1 MLKIGIVS
9 TANIGVA
16 HVIPAIQNA
25 SNCTV
30 AAVASRDRKRARK
43 LACRFDVPLTFGTYE
58 ELLASDEIDAVYI
71 PLPTSQH
78 VEWTLKAAAAGKHV
92 LCEKPIALNAADI
105 KSLIKARDKHGVVVS
120 EAFMVTYHPQW
131 LKVREIIS
139 KGSICKL
146 RHVQA
151 SFAYHNLDADNM
163 RNRVELG
170 GGVIPDIAVY
180 PVVATRFAT
189 GAEPHS
195 LRATVEFDPEFKTDR
210 YATVHAQFEG
220 FDLSFYVSTQMAL
233 RQSIAF
239 HGDKGFIELTAP
251 FNSNLYAGDELR
263 LHNQTHSEVRS
274 FSYTGVDQ
282 YQCQVEA
289 FARACSGKSAG
300 KKQSLFSLEDS
311 YANQRVIDAIY
322 KSAKKSAVVKV

>member
-1 MLKIGIVS
+1 MLKFGIVS

-25 SNCTV
+25 SNCMV
-30 AAVASRDRKRARK
+30 AAIASRDRKKARK
-43 LACRFDVPLTFGTYE
+43 VARQFDVPLTFGSYE
-58 ELLASDEIDAVYI
+58 ELLESDEIDAVYI

-92 LCEKPIALNAADI
+92 LCEKPIALKAAEI

-131 LKVREIIS
+131 LKVRELIS
-139 KGSICKL
+139 KGSIGKL

-151 SFAYHNLDADNM
+151 SFAYHNLDATNM
-163 RNRVELG
+163 RNMVELG

-180 PVVATRFAT
+180 PVVGTRFAT
-189 GAEPHS
+189 GAEPVRLHS
-195 LRATVEFDPEFKTDR
+195 TVVFDPKFKTDC
-210 YATVHAQFEG
+210 YATIQAEFED

-233 RQSIAF
+233 RQTIAF

-263 LHNQTHSEVRS
+263 LHNQDHSEVRC

-289 FARACSGKSAG
+289 FARVCAG
-300 KKQSLFSLEDS
+300 KKQPLFSLEDS
-311 YANQRVIDAIY
+311 YANQRVVDAIY
-322 KSAKKSAVVKV
+322 KSSEKSAWVKV

>member
-1 MLKIGIVS
+1 MLKFGIVS
-9 TANIGVA
+9 TANIGVE
-16 HVIPAIQNA
+16 HVIPAIQNS
-25 SNCTV
+25 SNCVV
-30 AAVASRDRKRARK
+30 AAIASREEKRARK
-43 LACRFDVPLTFGTYE
+43 VARQFDVPHTFGSYE

-78 VEWTLKAAAAGKHV
+78 VEWTIKAAAAGKHV
-92 LCEKPIALNAADI
+92 LCEKPIALTAAEI
-105 KSLIKARDKHGVVVS
+105 KSLIKARDKHGVIVS

-131 LKVREIIS
+131 LKVRDLIS
-139 KGSICKL
+139 KGSIGKL

-151 SFAYHNLDADNM
+151 SFAYHNLDANNM
-163 RNRVELG
+163 RNQVELG

-189 GAEPHS
+189 GAEPARLHS
-195 LRATVEFDPEFKTDR
+195 TVVFDPKFKTDC
-210 YATVHAQFEG
+210 YATVHAQFEN

-233 RQSIAF
+233 RQTIAF

-263 LHNQTHSEVRS
+263 LHNQDHSEVRS
-274 FSYTGVDQ
+274 FSYTGVNQ

-289 FARACSGKSAG
+289 FTRACAG

-322 KSAKKSAVVKV
+322 KSSKKSAWAKV

>member
-1 MLKIGIVS
+1 MFRFGIVS
-9 TANIGVA
+9 TANIGMA
-16 HVIPAIQNA
+16 HVIPAIQNS
-25 SNCTV
+25 SNSV
-30 AAVASRDRKRARK
+30 VSAIASRDSKKARK
-43 LACRFDVPLTFGTYE
+43 VARQFGVPLSFGSYE

-92 LCEKPIALNAADI
+92 LCEKPISLNASDI
-105 KSLIKARDKHGVVVS
+105 KSLIKARDKHNVIIS

-131 LKVREIIS
+131 LKVRDLIA
-139 KGSICKL
+139 KGSIGKL

-151 SFAYHNLDADNM
+151 SFAYHNVDANNM
-163 RNRVELG
+163 RNMVELG

-189 GAEPHS
+189 GAEPQRLQS
-195 LRATVEFDPEFKTDR
+195 TVEFDPKFKTDC
-210 YATVHAQFEG
+210 YATVQAHFEG

-233 RQSIAF
+233 RQTIAF
-239 HGDKGFIELTAP
+239 HGEKGFIELTAP
-251 FNSNLYAGDELR
+251 FNSNLYAGDEVR

-289 FARACSGKSAG
+289 FAKACGG
-300 KKQSLFSLEDS
+300 KKQPVFSLEDS

-322 KSAKKSAVVKV
+322 KSASGKRWVKI